1 MNYNRFTLSFIKED
15 SNLEKEFQYAYF
27 QNSLKIVKATFLM
40 AAIFYGLFGILD
52 AILFP
57 HTKKIAWIIRY
68 AIVCPFTLSLFAFSY
83 SRQFYKYWQVSQV
96 FLIAMAGTGIIGMIV
111 TAPEPANILYYAGL
125 ILVLMYG
132 YTALIMRFIWASAAG
147 WGIVLLYEIVA
158 LYIIRTPIQMF
169 ISNNFFLVTA
179 YLVGMIA
186 SYSNEYLVRKTFYV
200 QHLLEKQKAKVL
212 DVNQELKSKVKELEE
227 ASAKI
232 KTLSGLLPIC
242 SKCKKIR
249 DDKGYWKQI
258 EHFISIHSDAEFSH
272 SIFPQCAEEL
282 YGDLLSYKMKSS

>member
-1 MNYNRFTLSFIKED
+1 MNYNRFTLSFIRED

-27 QNSLKIVKATFLM
+27 QYSLKIVKATFLM

-52 AILFP
+52 AVLFP

-96 FLIAMAGTGIIGMIV
+96 FLIAMAGTGIIGIIV
-111 TAPEPANILYYAGL
+111 TAPGPANILYYAGL

-132 YTALIMRFIWASAAG
+132 YTALIMRFIW
-147 WGIVLLYEIVA
+147 
-158 LYIIRTPIQMF
+158 
-169 ISNNFFLVTA
+169 
-179 YLVGMIA
+179 
-186 SYSNEYLVRKTFYV
+186 
-200 QHLLEKQKAKVL
+200 
-212 DVNQELKSKVKELEE
+212 

-272 SIFPQCAEEL
+272 SICPQCAEEL
-282 YGDLLSYKMKSS
+282 YGDLLSYKKKPS